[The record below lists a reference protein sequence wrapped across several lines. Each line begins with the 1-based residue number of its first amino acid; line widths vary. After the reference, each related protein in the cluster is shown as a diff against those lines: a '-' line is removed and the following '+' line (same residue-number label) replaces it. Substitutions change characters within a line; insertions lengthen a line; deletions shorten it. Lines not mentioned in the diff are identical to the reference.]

1 MKGNGARLASRRR
14 RLPGGQCALTA
25 EWCNAGAN
33 CLRIVPNSAVK
44 FLTYE
49 HVSRC
54 AVAVYCAAQGNLGG

>member
-1 MKGNGARLASRRR
+1 MRNTAASHRT
-14 RLPGGQCALTA
+14 ALTPHLHRHTP
-25 EWCNAGAN
+25 GAN

-54 AVAVYCAAQGNLGG
+54 VLGMIPGASGN